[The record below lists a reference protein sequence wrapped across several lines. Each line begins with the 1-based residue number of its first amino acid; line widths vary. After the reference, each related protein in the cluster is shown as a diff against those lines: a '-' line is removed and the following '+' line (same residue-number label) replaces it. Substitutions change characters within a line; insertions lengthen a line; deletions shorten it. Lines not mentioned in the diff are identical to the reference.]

1 MELNAYIYLGVRN
14 RQEFGRMTLDEY
26 YLRME
31 AAQIKRVREMEKL
44 HLQAF
49 LNQSVQATKGSAKN
63 PKPKYPKFSDF
74 YNSEKLIQD
83 IRKEFEGDSYK
94 PIKTKEEEKR
104 ETIARRISEYNKLL
118 AERRKSN
125 GGKL

>member
-1 MELNAYIYLGVRN
+1 
-14 RQEFGRMTLDEY
+14 MTLDEY

-31 AAQIKRVREMEKL
+31 ASQIRRVKELEKL

-49 LNQSVQATKGSAKN
+49 LNQSVQATKGSTKN

-74 YNSEKLIQD
+74 FNAEKS
-83 IRKEFEGDSYK
+83 IRKIRQEFEGENYK
-94 PIKTKEEEKR
+94 PIKTEDEITR
-104 ETIARRISEYNKLL
+104 DVIAQRMSDYNKLL
-118 AERRKSN
+118 EERRKAN

>member
-1 MELNAYIYLGVRN
+1 
-14 RQEFGRMTLDEY
+14 MTLDEY

-31 AAQIKRVREMEKL
+31 AAQIRQIKELEKL

-74 YNSEKLIQD
+74 FNAEKS
-83 IRKEFEGDSYK
+83 IRKIRREFEGEDYK
-94 PIKTKEEEKR
+94 PVKTEDEITR
-104 ETIARRISEYNKLL
+104 DVIAQRMSDYNKILE
-118 AERRKSN
+118 ERRKAN